1 MPANDP
7 ANYGSLSVE
16 VINKFTFKP
25 ISGFELEIL
34 DEDGNA
40 VCTEYTDAQG
50 KCSIRLPAGTYTLF
64 YLETFRRK
72 EKGVTIEP
80 EKDTELI
87 IAVEQEEKK
96 PRPTIG
102 LHADIDVFDHVHE
115 DTEEDVFINTF
126 NEFSNYRHSPGVH
139 ASIAFPSDHFSQPTP
154 GDEPDRSFTSDDFN
168 TEDYGKIIEN
178 PFQRADDNPVS

>member
-1 MPANDP
+1 MLPNDP

-16 VINKFTFKP
+16 VINKFTHKP

-34 DEDGNA
+34 DEEGNA

-64 YLETFRRK
+64 YLETLSRK
-72 EKGVTIEP
+72 KKEVTIEP
-80 EKDTELI
+80 EKETALI

-102 LHADIDVFDHVHE
+102 LHADIDVFDHAYQMTAKCLVSDE
-115 DTEEDVFINTF
+115 FGVATF
-126 NEFSNYRHSPGVH
+126 EWTLS
-139 ASIAFPSDHFSQPTP
+139 
-154 GDEPDRSFTSDDFN
+154 
-168 TEDYGKIIEN
+168 
-178 PFQRADDNPVS
+178 